1 MATTTRASINGSFYD
16 FATIFTF
23 TVWYSIVNTKISILL
38 YSLSHQKEILDEKRK
53 RDELRKKKNREGAK
67 KRYYKQKEEGTLRTY
82 QDRRDYLRA
91 YNKEYYYRKRKQSN
105 GELQL
110 LPKDNN
116 HRANMV
122 VKSK

>member
-1 MATTTRASINGSFYD
+1 M
-16 FATIFTF
+16 
-23 TVWYSIVNTKISILL
+23 L
-38 YSLSHQKEILDEKRK
+38 
-53 RDELRKKKNREGAK
+53 KNVITNK
-67 KRYYKQKEEGTLRTY
+67 KEEGTLRTY

>member
-1 MATTTRASINGSFYD
+1 M
-16 FATIFTF
+16 
-23 TVWYSIVNTKISILL
+23 NTKISILL

-53 RDELRKKKNREGAK
+53 RDELRKKRIEKVLK
-67 KRYYKQKEEGTLRTY
+67 TLLQTKEEGTLRTY

>member
-1 MATTTRASINGSFYD
+1 MRRE
-16 FATIFTF
+16 
-23 TVWYSIVNTKISILL
+23 
-38 YSLSHQKEILDEKRK
+38 KETSYV
-53 RDELRKKKNREGAK
+53 KKKNREDAK